1 MSYRPWLEASAL
13 CQMGGLPDEA
23 LDVLVERMARICL
36 DPFDRMLSM
45 PVSDDNPA
53 ERMAELG
60 DAGFIEFIVDEAS
73 GLVRVYSLVRLG

>member
-1 MSYRPWLEASAL
+1 MR
-13 CQMGGLPDEA
+13 
-23 LDVLVERMARICL
+23 R
-36 DPFDRMLSM
+36 M

-73 GLVRVYSLVRLG
+73 GLVRVYSLVWLG